1 MQQQSYIRTIL
12 SIMYILKINQY
23 GIEEIN
29 QSVGFS

>member
-12 SIMYILKINQY
+12 SIMYILWINQY